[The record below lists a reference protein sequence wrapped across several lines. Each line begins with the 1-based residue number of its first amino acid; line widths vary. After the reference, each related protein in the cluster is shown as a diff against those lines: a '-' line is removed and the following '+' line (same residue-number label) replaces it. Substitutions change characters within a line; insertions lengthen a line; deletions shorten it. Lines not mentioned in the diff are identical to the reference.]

1 MKSLQICMLL
11 KNLINNISKSK
22 ENLLISG
29 LSSNSKNIKKNFIF
43 FAIRGNK
50 NNGEKFI
57 KEAINKG
64 SSVIVCSKK
73 CKFKSKK
80 VLIIKTKNIRHFL
93 SLTASKFYKLQ
104 PKNIIA
110 VTGTNGK
117 TSVADLFY
125 QILRINRKPVA
136 SIGTFGIKYNGKI
149 IKTNLT
155 SPDTIALHK
164 NLHLLK
170 KKNINNVIIESSSHG
185 LDQKRLHHINFKGGI
200 FTNFSQDHLDYHKT
214 MKNYL
219 NAKLILFRKILKKR
233 ATVISDKKI
242 EPFLSIKKISKKKN
256 LRLIDISKELEKI
269 KSIAKGSTSE
279 FEITNLAM
287 AIKATKLCG
296 LKEKL
301 AYKAIKRI
309 KDVNGRIE
317 FVKKYPNNIKVFVD
331 YAHTPDALNKT
342 IASLKNRYGNNISL
356 VFGCGGERDKKK
368 RPLMAKIANNNC
380 KKIYVTD
387 DNPRKENPQKIRY
400 ELLRHI
406 SRNKVFEISNRA
418 LAIKKAIK
426 NAHPHETILIAG
438 KGHEEKQ
445 IYKNKIYYAS
455 DKKII
460 KKINFKTKILTKK
473 YQNFFQNRL
482 ILENIL
488 GKIHQVNFNGLSI
501 DTRKFKR
508 DNLFLAIKGKKNDG
522 SKFINKALKKGA
534 GCILSSS
541 IPKKYNRKI
550 IKINN
555 TISFLNNF
563 AKTKREYTSAKI
575 IAITGSAGKTS
586 LKNLIQELLQNFGK
600 TYSSPK
606 SFNNHLGV
614 PISISNL
621 SVDDKFGVF
630 EVGMSKAG
638 EIKDLTKLIKPHIG
652 VITNIGEAH
661 LENFKNIWGIAK
673 AKSEIIENIKSG
685 GTIILNRDDKFF
697 YFLSKKAKKYNLKVT
712 TFGKHKRADI
722 HLKNAIKKGNKSE
735 VLIKINDQS
744 LSLTVNDLNIYNVLS
759 SIAVLKELGLNT
771 LKLKSKFKYLESPEG
786 RGKKYSISR
795 YKKKFKLIDESY
807 NANPLSVK
815 NAIKKLNLIKK
826 EKFKKY
832 LILGDM
838 LELGSKSEKY
848 HKELSKVIN
857 NSDIDKVFVKGKNT
871 LFTYK
876 HLYKDKR
883 GNILQNIDDIDF
895 SLSKM
900 IASNDYLMIKG
911 SNVTGLNDFSKKMI
925 KGI

>member
-1 MKSLQICMLL
+1 MLL

-57 KEAINKG
+57 EEAINKG

-80 VLIIKTKNIRHFL
+80 VLIIKTKNIRHLL

-164 NLHLLK
+164 NLYLLK

-219 NAKLILFRKILKKR
+219 NAKLILFRKILKKK
-233 ATVISDKKI
+233 ATIISDKKI

-269 KSIAKGSTSE
+269 KSIAKESASE

-317 FVKKYPNNIKVFVD
+317 LVKKYPNNIKVFVD
-331 YAHTPDALNKT
+331 YAHTPDALNMT

-406 SRNKVFEISNRA
+406 SRNKVFETSNRA

-460 KKINFKTKILTKK
+460 KKIDFKTKILTKK

-600 TYSSPK
+600 TFSSPK

-661 LENFKNIWGIAK
+661 LENFKDIRGIAK

-697 YFLSKKAKKYNLKVT
+697 NFLSKKAKKYNLKVT
-712 TFGKHKRADI
+712 TFGKHKRSDI
-722 HLKNAIKKGNKSE
+722 HLKKTIRKGNKSE

-795 YKKKFKLIDESY
+795 YKKNFKLIDESY

-857 NSDIDKVFVKGKNT
+857 NSDIDKVFVKGEKT

-876 HLYKDKR
+876 HLYKNKR

-911 SNVTGLNDFSKKMI
+911 SNATGLNDFSKKMI